1 MSGSR
6 PGVHVAVY
14 CQEPVLHAAAQTC
27 FEGYVR
33 QLVEAGR
40 MAEARRLWDSVVEV
54 QHLPLPDP
62 QPIRPIPGL
71 PPMRRSVC
79 CAENCARCDNL
90 RGGFQFPWVGR
101 WTNRGALVWP
111 GTHPAD
117 AWQRYA
123 STPGTLDLLQIHMLA
138 NDVTAEDLCP
148 GNWHA
153 ALQLTS
159 SAIGCAPL
167 AEVALQ
173 WRQWQLGSRFWVD
186 PAPDASQQPSG
197 TIQGARQFARR
208 SLNGWLAMSRT
219 RPDECLPPACRWCG
233 TPSRRICAAC
243 YKPFCEACVGS
254 PFRPFCCD
262 DDTGDASN
270 HFEVPA
276 LRPGQRDSDLI
287 RMLVLQGRSPTAG
300 ASPSDGADDDPM
312 GSQ

>member
-14 CQEPVLHAAAQTC
+14 CQEPVLHAAAQTS

-40 MAEARRLWDSVVEV
+40 MADARRLWDSVVEI

-71 PPMRRSVC
+71 PPMRRAVC
-79 CAENCARCDNL
+79 CAENCVRCETQ

-123 STPGTLDLLQIHMLA
+123 STPGTLDLLQLNMLA

-159 SAIGCAPL
+159 NAIGCAPL

-186 PAPDASQQPSG
+186 PAPDVSQQPFG

-219 RPDECLPPACRWCG
+219 RPEVGLPPACRWCG

-300 ASPSDGADDDPM
+300 APPSDGAD
-312 GSQ
+312 